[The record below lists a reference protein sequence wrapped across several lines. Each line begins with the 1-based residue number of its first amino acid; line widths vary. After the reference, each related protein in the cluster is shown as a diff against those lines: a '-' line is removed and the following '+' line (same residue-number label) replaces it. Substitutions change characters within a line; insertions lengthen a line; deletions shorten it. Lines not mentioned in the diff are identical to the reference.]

1 MYHQD
6 FPCLNTNNTMKYTHI
21 SMTGNLTVDYDTRN
35 CLKRGELVVAGLHN
49 KSAGCRYAVS
59 NNEIELQNMLNS
71 PNLKDVTLVTS
82 LKLYKKER
90 VSGVSNSSFLWTNT
104 KAFKVSVFLS

>member
-1 MYHQD
+1 
-6 FPCLNTNNTMKYTHI
+6 MKYTHI

-71 PNLKDVTLVTS
+71 PN
-82 LKLYKKER
+82 
-90 VSGVSNSSFLWTNT
+90 
-104 KAFKVSVFLS
+104 